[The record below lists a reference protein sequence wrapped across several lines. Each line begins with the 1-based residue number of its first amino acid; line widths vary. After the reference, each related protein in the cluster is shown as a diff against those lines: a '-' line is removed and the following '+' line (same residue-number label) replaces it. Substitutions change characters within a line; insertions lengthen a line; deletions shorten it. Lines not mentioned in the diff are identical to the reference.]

1 MNFNELNN
9 QSTVYVDSTLQTT
22 TMRHVF
28 TWMFG
33 ALGITALT
41 AMLVAKSSLIYTMRM
56 NPGLL
61 WGLIIA
67 ELALVFILSA
77 RIGKMSFFTS
87 SLLFTIYS
95 ILNGVT
101 LSSIIFIVYTMT
113 SIAAT
118 FFITAGMFGAMAL
131 WGYFTKK
138 DLSKWG
144 SIFFMLLIGLILA
157 TVVNLFLRSGA
168 MGFIFSIVGVIIF
181 TGLTAFDVNKI
192 KQMLAQMQGFEEG
205 DVVRKVALMGA
216 LTLYLDF
223 INLFLY
229 LLRFFG
235 RRD

>member
-41 AMLVAKSSLIYTMRM
+41 AMLVAKSSLIYTMIM

-101 LSSIIFIVYTMT
+101 LSSIFIVYTMT

-168 MGFIFSIVGVIIF
+168 MGFIFSIVVVIIF

>member
-41 AMLVAKSSLIYTMRM
+41 AMLVAKSSLIYTMIM

-101 LSSIIFIVYTMT
+101 LSSIFIVYTMT

-168 MGFIFSIVGVIIF
+168 MGFIISIVGVII
-181 TGLTAFDVNKI
+181 L
-192 KQMLAQMQGFEEG
+192 
-205 DVVRKVALMGA
+205 RALPLSM
-216 LTLYLDF
+216 
-223 INLFLY
+223 
-229 LLRFFG
+229 
-235 RRD
+235 

>member
-41 AMLVAKSSLIYTMRM
+41 AMLVAKSSLIYTMIM

-101 LSSIIFIVYTMT
+101 LSSIFIVYTMT

-138 DLSKWG
+138 DLGKWG

>member
-101 LSSIIFIVYTMT
+101 LSSIFIVYTMT

-205 DVVRKVALMGA
+205 DIVRKVALMGA

>member
-101 LSSIIFIVYTMT
+101 LSSIFIVYTMT

-192 KQMLAQMQGFEEG
+192 RQMLAQMQGFEEG

>member
-41 AMLVAKSSLIYTMRM
+41 AMLVAKSSLIYTMIM

-101 LSSIIFIVYTMT
+101 LSSIFIVYTMT

-168 MGFIFSIVGVIIF
+168 MGFIISIVGVIIF

>member
-41 AMLVAKSSLIYTMRM
+41 AMLVAKSSLIYTMIM

-101 LSSIIFIVYTMT
+101 LSSIFIVYTMT

-157 TVVNLFLRSGA
+157 TVVNQFLRSGA
-168 MGFIFSIVGVIIF
+168 MGFIISIVGVIIF

-229 LLRFFG
+229 LLRSVS
-235 RRD
+235 R

>member
-41 AMLVAKSSLIYTMRM
+41 AMLVAKSSLIYTMIM

-101 LSSIIFIVYTMT
+101 LSSIFIVYTMT

-205 DVVRKVALMGA
+205 DVVRKVALMGT

>member
-41 AMLVAKSSLIYTMRM
+41 AMLVAKSSLIYTMIM

-101 LSSIIFIVYTMT
+101 LSSIFIVYAMT

>member
-1 MNFNELNN
+1 MNFNELRNS
-9 QSTVYVDSTLQTT
+9 STVYVDSTLQTT

-41 AMLVAKSSLIYTMRM
+41 AMLVAKSSLIYTMIM

-77 RIGKMSFFTS
+77 RIGKMSFFTA

-101 LSSIIFIVYTMT
+101 LSSIFIVYTMT

-157 TVVNLFLRSGA
+157 TVVNLFLRSNA
-168 MGFIFSIVGVIIF
+168 MGFIISILGVIIF

-205 DVVRKVALMGA
+205 DVARKVALMGA

>member
-1 MNFNELNN
+1 MNFNELRNS
-9 QSTVYVDSTLQTT
+9 STVYVDSTLQTT

-41 AMLVAKSSLIYTMRM
+41 AMLVAKSSLIYTMIM

-77 RIGKMSFFTS
+77 RIGKMSFFTA

-101 LSSIIFIVYTMT
+101 LSSIFIVYTMT

-157 TVVNLFLRSGA
+157 TVVNLFLRSNA
-168 MGFIFSIVGVIIF
+168 MGFIISILGVIIF

-192 KQMLAQMQGFEEG
+192 KQMQGFEEG
-205 DVVRKVALMGA
+205 DVARKVALMGA

>member
-41 AMLVAKSSLIYTMRM
+41 AMLVAKSSLIYTMIM

-101 LSSIIFIVYTMT
+101 LSSIFIVYTMT

-157 TVVNLFLRSGA
+157 TVVESVLRSGA

-192 KQMLAQMQGFEEG
+192 KQMLAQTQGFEEG

>member
-41 AMLVAKSSLIYTMRM
+41 AMLVAKSSLIYTMIM

>member
-101 LSSIIFIVYTMT
+101 LSSIFIVYTMT

-168 MGFIFSIVGVIIF
+168 MGFIISIVGVIIF

>member
-33 ALGITALT
+33 ALGITTLT
-41 AMLVAKSSLIYTMRM
+41 AMLVAKSSLIYTMIM

-101 LSSIIFIVYTMT
+101 LSSIFIVYTMT

-168 MGFIFSIVGVIIF
+168 MGFIISIVGVIIF

>member
-1 MNFNELNN
+1 
-9 QSTVYVDSTLQTT
+9 
-22 TMRHVF
+22 
-28 TWMFG
+28 
-33 ALGITALT
+33 
-41 AMLVAKSSLIYTMRM
+41 
-56 NPGLL
+56 
-61 WGLIIA
+61 
-67 ELALVFILSA
+67 
-77 RIGKMSFFTS
+77 MSFFTS

-101 LSSIIFIVYTMT
+101 LSSIFIVYTMT
-113 SIAAT
+113 SVAAT

-157 TVVNLFLRSGA
+157 TVVNLFLRSDA
-168 MGFIFSIVGVIIF
+168 MGFIISIVGVIIF

-192 KQMLAQMQGFEEG
+192 KQMLAQTQEEG

>member
-41 AMLVAKSSLIYTMRM
+41 AMLVAKSSLIYTMIM

-101 LSSIIFIVYTMT
+101 LSSIFIVYTMT

-168 MGFIFSIVGVIIF
+168 MGFIISIVGVIIF

-192 KQMLAQMQGFEEG
+192 KQMLAQMQGFDEG

-223 INLFLY
+223 INLFYICLVSSAY
-229 LLRFFG
+229 G
-235 RRD
+235 T

>member
-41 AMLVAKSSLIYTMRM
+41 AMLVAKSSLIYTMIM

-101 LSSIIFIVYTMT
+101 LSSIFIVYTMT

-157 TVVNLFLRSGA
+157 TVVNLFLHSGA

-192 KQMLAQMQGFEEG
+192 KQMLTQMQGFEEG

>member
-101 LSSIIFIVYTMT
+101 LSSIFIVYTMT

-205 DVVRKVALMGA
+205 DVVRKAALMGA

>member
-9 QSTVYVDSTLQTT
+9 QSTVYVDST
-22 TMRHVF
+22 
-28 TWMFG
+28 
-33 ALGITALT
+33 ALT
-41 AMLVAKSSLIYTMRM
+41 AMLVAKSSLIYTMIM

-101 LSSIIFIVYTMT
+101 LSSIFIVYTMT

>member
-41 AMLVAKSSLIYTMRM
+41 AMLVAKSSLIYTMIM

-77 RIGKMSFFTS
+77 RIGKMSFFTA

-101 LSSIIFIVYTMT
+101 LSSIFIVYTMT

-157 TVVNLFLRSGA
+157 TVVNLFLRSNA
-168 MGFIFSIVGVIIF
+168 MGFIISILGVIIF

-205 DVVRKVALMGA
+205 DVARKVALMGA

-235 RRD
+235 RKD

>member
-41 AMLVAKSSLIYTMRM
+41 AMLVAKSSLIYTMIM

-101 LSSIIFIVYTMT
+101 LSSIFIVYTMT

-168 MGFIFSIVGVIIF
+168 MGFIISIVGVIIF

-229 LLRFFG
+229 LLRFFS

>member
-1 MNFNELNN
+1 MNFNELRNS
-9 QSTVYVDSTLQTT
+9 STVYVDSTLQTT

-41 AMLVAKSSLIYTMRM
+41 AMLVAKSSLIYTMIM

-77 RIGKMSFFTS
+77 RIGNMSFFTA

-101 LSSIIFIVYTMT
+101 LSSIFIVYTMT

-157 TVVNLFLRSGA
+157 TVVNLFLRSNA
-168 MGFIFSIVGVIIF
+168 MGFIISILGVIIF

-205 DVVRKVALMGA
+205 DVARKVALMGA

>member
-41 AMLVAKSSLIYTMRM
+41 AMLVAKSMRM

-101 LSSIIFIVYTMT
+101 LSSIFFIVYTMT

>member
-67 ELALVFILSA
+67 GLALVFILSA

-101 LSSIIFIVYTMT
+101 LSSIFIVYTMT

>member
-1 MNFNELNN
+1 MNFNELRNS
-9 QSTVYVDSTLQTT
+9 STVYVDSTLQTT

-41 AMLVAKSSLIYTMRM
+41 AMLVAKSSLIYTMIM

-77 RIGKMSFFTS
+77 RIGKMSFFTA

-101 LSSIIFIVYTMT
+101 LSSIFIVYTMT

-157 TVVNLFLRSGA
+157 TVVNLFLRSNP
-168 MGFIFSIVGVIIF
+168 MGFIISILGVIIF

-205 DVVRKVALMGA
+205 DVARKVALMGA

>member
-1 MNFNELNN
+1 MNFNELRNS
-9 QSTVYVDSTLQTT
+9 STVYVDSMLQTT

-41 AMLVAKSSLIYTMRM
+41 AMLVAKSSLIYTMIM

-77 RIGKMSFFTS
+77 RIGKMSFFTA

-101 LSSIIFIVYTMT
+101 LSSIFIVYTMT

-157 TVVNLFLRSGA
+157 TVVNLFLRSNA
-168 MGFIFSIVGVIIF
+168 MGFIISILGVIIF

-205 DVVRKVALMGA
+205 DVARKVALMGA

>member
-1 MNFNELNN
+1 
-9 QSTVYVDSTLQTT
+9 
-22 TMRHVF
+22 
-28 TWMFG
+28 
-33 ALGITALT
+33 
-41 AMLVAKSSLIYTMRM
+41 
-56 NPGLL
+56 
-61 WGLIIA
+61 
-67 ELALVFILSA
+67 
-77 RIGKMSFFTS
+77 
-87 SLLFTIYS
+87 
-95 ILNGVT
+95 
-101 LSSIIFIVYTMT
+101 
-113 SIAAT
+113 
-118 FFITAGMFGAMAL
+118 MFGAMAL

-192 KQMLAQMQGFEEG
+192 KQMLAQTQGFEEG

>member
-41 AMLVAKSSLIYTMRM
+41 AMLVAKSSLIYTMIM

-101 LSSIIFIVYTMT
+101 LSSIFIVYTMT

-157 TVVNLFLRSGA
+157 TVVNLFLHSDA
-168 MGFIFSIVGVIIF
+168 MGFIISIVGVIIF

>member
-41 AMLVAKSSLIYTMRM
+41 AMLVAKSSLIYTMKM

>member
-1 MNFNELNN
+1 MNYNELDN
-9 QSTVYVDSTLQTT
+9 QSTIYVDSTLQAT

-28 TWMFG
+28 AWMFG

-41 AMLVAKSSLIYTMRM
+41 AMLVAKSSFIYTIIM

-77 RIGKMSFFTS
+77 RIGKMSFFTA
-87 SLLFTIYS
+87 SLLFTGYS
-95 ILNGVT
+95 LLNGVT
-101 LSSIIFIVYTMT
+101 LSSIFIVYTAT
-113 SIAAT
+113 SIATT
-118 FFITAGMFGAMAL
+118 FFIAAGMFGAMAL
-131 WGYFTKK
+131 WGYTTKK
-138 DLSKWG
+138 DLSRWG

-157 TVVNLFLRSGA
+157 TVVNMFLRSDA
-168 MGFIFSIVGVIIF
+168 MGFIISIIGVIIF

-192 KQMLAQMQGFEEG
+192 KQMLAQTQGMDKG
-205 DVVRKVALMGA
+205 DVARKVALMGA
-216 LTLYLDF
+216 LALYLDF

-235 RRD
+235 RRN

>member
-41 AMLVAKSSLIYTMRM
+41 AMLVAKSSLIYTMIM

-101 LSSIIFIVYTMT
+101 LSSIFIVYTMT
-113 SIAAT
+113 SIVAT

-168 MGFIFSIVGVIIF
+168 MGFIISIVGVIIF

>member
-1 MNFNELNN
+1 
-9 QSTVYVDSTLQTT
+9 
-22 TMRHVF
+22 
-28 TWMFG
+28 
-33 ALGITALT
+33 
-41 AMLVAKSSLIYTMRM
+41 
-56 NPGLL
+56 
-61 WGLIIA
+61 
-67 ELALVFILSA
+67 
-77 RIGKMSFFTS
+77 
-87 SLLFTIYS
+87 
-95 ILNGVT
+95 
-101 LSSIIFIVYTMT
+101 MT

-168 MGFIFSIVGVIIF
+168 MGFIISIVGVIIF

-192 KQMLAQMQGFEEG
+192 KQMLAQTQGFEEG

>member
-22 TMRHVF
+22 TMHHVF

-41 AMLVAKSSLIYTMRM
+41 AMLVAKSSLIYTMIM

-101 LSSIIFIVYTMT
+101 LSSIFIVYTMT

-168 MGFIFSIVGVIIF
+168 MGFIISIVGVIIF

>member
-41 AMLVAKSSLIYTMRM
+41 AMLVAKSSLIYTMIM

-101 LSSIIFIVYTMT
+101 LSSIFIVYTMT

-157 TVVNLFLRSGA
+157 TVVNLFLRSDA
-168 MGFIFSIVGVIIF
+168 MGFIISIVGVIIF

-192 KQMLAQMQGFEEG
+192 KQMLAQTQGFEEG
-205 DVVRKVALMGA
+205 DVVRKVVLMGA

>member
-41 AMLVAKSSLIYTMRM
+41 AMLVAKSSLIYTMIM

-101 LSSIIFIVYTMT
+101 LSSIFIVYTMT

-144 SIFFMLLIGLILA
+144 SMFFMLLIGLILA

-168 MGFIFSIVGVIIF
+168 MGFIISIVGVIIF
-181 TGLTAFDVNKI
+181 MGLTAFDVNKI

>member
-1 MNFNELNN
+1 M
-9 QSTVYVDSTLQTT
+9 
-22 TMRHVF
+22 
-28 TWMFG
+28 
-33 ALGITALT
+33 
-41 AMLVAKSSLIYTMRM
+41 
-56 NPGLL
+56 
-61 WGLIIA
+61 
-67 ELALVFILSA
+67 ALVFILSA

-101 LSSIIFIVYTMT
+101 LSSIFIVYTMT

>member
-1 MNFNELNN
+1 
-9 QSTVYVDSTLQTT
+9 
-22 TMRHVF
+22 
-28 TWMFG
+28 
-33 ALGITALT
+33 
-41 AMLVAKSSLIYTMRM
+41 
-56 NPGLL
+56 
-61 WGLIIA
+61 
-67 ELALVFILSA
+67 
-77 RIGKMSFFTS
+77 MSFFTS

-101 LSSIIFIVYTMT
+101 LSSIFIVYTMT

-168 MGFIFSIVGVIIF
+168 MGFIISIVGVIIF

-192 KQMLAQMQGFEEG
+192 KQMLAQTQGFEEG